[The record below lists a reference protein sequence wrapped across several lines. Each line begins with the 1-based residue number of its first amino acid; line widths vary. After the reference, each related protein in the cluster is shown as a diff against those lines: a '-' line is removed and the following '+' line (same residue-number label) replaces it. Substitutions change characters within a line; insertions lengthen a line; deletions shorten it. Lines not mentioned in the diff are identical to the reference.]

1 MNELIAFCG
10 VDCSTCS
17 DFLDERCPSC
27 RKTDWSEDDICMP
40 VRCCREREIE
50 CCAFCSGF
58 PCGDMA
64 EYYEESDGHREAY
77 RRMLAMRAE

>member
-1 MNELIAFCG
+1 MDERIAFCG
-10 VDCSTCS
+10 VDCSVCS
-17 DFLDERCPSC
+17 DYLNERCPSC
-27 RKTDWSEDDICMP
+27 RRTDWSAEDICMP

-50 CCAFCSGF
+50 CCAFCSEF

-64 EYYEESDGHREAY
+64 AFYEESDGHGEAY